1 MLLQYFFADNSDFA
15 PRKTPLENM
24 KLSLKSIEKMLL
36 DVAVFSFTYIQF
48 SNNTNIA
55 HKENIIIDSSSVDI
69 CLSSGTAVII
79 NK

>member
-1 MLLQYFFADNSDFA
+1 MRSSKEINVNNFVSSIYHFINLNI
-15 PRKTPLENM
+15 PL
-24 KLSLKSIEKMLL
+24 
-36 DVAVFSFTYIQF
+36 